1 MLPTKIYEDMQRET
15 LEGRELEA
23 SVLFRAAQKLRHCA
37 STWQDNP
44 TAEFDDDLTDSLQFN
59 QRLWSFLQTELS
71 NPANALPETLRLNLL
86 RLGKFIDKRIFTL
99 FAGGGTMEDLLS
111 IARVNE
117 RIAEALQAQAANVNS
132 HIGPEEATLSSRGF
146 LNIAG

>member
-23 SVLFRAAQKLRHCA
+23 AVLFRAAQKLRHCA
-37 STWQDNP
+37 RTWENDP
-44 TAEFDDDLTDSLQFN
+44 TGEFDDNLTDSLQFN
-59 QRLWSFLQTELS
+59 QRLWSYLQAELVD
-71 NPANALPETLRLNLL
+71 PGNALPETLRLNLL

-99 FAGGGTMEDLLS
+99 FAGGGTVEDLLS

-117 RIAEALQAQAANVNS
+117 RIAEALQAAKAPS
-132 HIGPEEATLSSRGF
+132 EIDHEESTLSSTGF
-146 LNIAG
+146 LNITG

>member
-1 MLPTKIYEDMQRET
+1 MLPTKIYEEMQRET

-23 SVLFRAAQKLRHCA
+23 SVLFRGAQKLRQCA
-37 STWQDNP
+37 RTWQNNQSP
-44 TAEFDDDLTDSLQFN
+44 EFDDNLTDSLQFN

-99 FAGGGTMEDLLS
+99 FAGGGTVEDLLS

-117 RIAEALQAQAANVNS
+117 RIAEALQAAKATTQ
-132 HIGPEEATLSSRGF
+132 IDQEEAPISSTRFFDISG
-146 LNIAG
+146 

>member
-1 MLPTKIYEDMQRET
+1 MLPTKIYEEMQRET

-23 SVLFRAAQKLRHCA
+23 SVLFRGAQKLRQCA
-37 STWQDNP
+37 RTWQNNQ
-44 TAEFDDDLTDSLQFN
+44 TAEFDDNLTDSLQFN

-99 FAGGGTMEDLLS
+99 FAGGGTVEDLLS

-117 RIAEALQAQAANVNS
+117 RIAEALQAAKATTQ
-132 HIGPEEATLSSRGF
+132 IDQEEAPISSTRFFDISG
-146 LNIAG
+146 

>member
-1 MLPTKIYEDMQRET
+1 MLPTKIYEQMQRET

-23 SVLFRAAQKLRHCA
+23 SVLFRGAQKLHQCA
-37 STWQDNP
+37 RTWENNQTTEFHDN
-44 TAEFDDDLTDSLQFN
+44 LTDSLQFN

-99 FAGGGTMEDLLS
+99 FAGGGTVEDLLS

-117 RIAEALQAQAANVNS
+117 RIAEALQAAKATTQ
-132 HIGPEEATLSSRGF
+132 IDQEEAPISSTRFFDISG
-146 LNIAG
+146 

>member
-1 MLPTKIYEDMQRET
+1 MLLTKVYEDLQRET

-23 SVLFRAAQKLRHCA
+23 AVLFRAAQKLRRCA
-37 STWQDNP
+37 STWKDNP
-44 TAEFDDDLTDSLQFN
+44 TAELDGNLMDSLQFT

-86 RLGKFIDKRIFTL
+86 RLGKFIDKRIFAML
-99 FAGGGTMEDLLS
+99 AGGGTVEDLLS

-117 RIAEALQAQAANVNS
+117 RIAEALQAAKGPS
-132 HIGPEEATLSSRGF
+132 ETDPEESTLSSRGL
-146 LNIAG
+146 LNISG